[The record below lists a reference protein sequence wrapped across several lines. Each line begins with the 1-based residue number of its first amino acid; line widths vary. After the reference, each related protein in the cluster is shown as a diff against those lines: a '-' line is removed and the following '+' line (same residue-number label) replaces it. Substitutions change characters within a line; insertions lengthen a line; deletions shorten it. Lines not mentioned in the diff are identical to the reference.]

1 MTPIDPRQVRSIKK
15 LQEAYLSLLLSGH
28 HQLTIR
34 QLCQEA
40 NVTRPTFYNNYTN
53 ILDLRKQLHE
63 EILLDLNKSLT
74 ITNPKPIDAFKEN
87 ELPENMVN
95 LFKHI
100 SENKKAYEVLLLHRP
115 DSLFINDVKNILRKY
130 IVEGIRYASS
140 KEQEM
145 QIKIPFAVSFITG
158 AYYESIIWWLQN
170 NYRYSPK
177 EMAKLLLKISLYGPF
192 ERES

>member
-1 MTPIDPRQVRSIKK
+1 MTVIDPRQVRSIKK

-40 NVTRPTFYNNYTN
+40 NVTRPTFYNNYSN

-63 EILLDLNKSLT
+63 EILHDLNKSLT
-74 ITNPKPIDAFKEN
+74 IINPKPIDAFTEN

-130 IVEGIRYASS
+130 IVEGMKYASS

-145 QIKIPFAVSFITG
+145 TVKIPFAVSFITG